1 MNKIKREELY
11 SLENYSNMRNEYRH
25 KIMAH
30 KKNRIL
36 AMGEH
41 ATLHFEDRLLMQY
54 QIQEMLRAEK
64 IFDAEGIQEELDAY
78 NPLIPD
84 GCNWKATFMLEY
96 DDENIRKQRLSELI
110 GIEQNVWMAV
120 EGFERVYPICNEDLV
135 DRETEDKTSSVH
147 FMRFELTAEMIA
159 ALKAGAK
166 LAAGIAHEHYQ
177 YANNEIA
184 ANIRDSLTNDLT
196 GAN

>member
-1 MNKIKREELY
+1 MNKIMRQDLY
-11 SLENYSNMRNEYRH
+11 SLENYSNMRNEYRL
-25 KIMAH
+25 KIMEH

-36 AMGEH
+36 ALGEH

-64 IFDAEGIQEELDAY
+64 IFDADGIQEELDAY

-96 DDENIRKQRLSELI
+96 ADEKIRKQRLAELI
-110 GIEQNVWMAV
+110 GVETKVWVQAD
-120 EGFERVYPICNEDLV
+120 GFDRVYPICNEDLV
-135 DRETEDKTSSVH
+135 DRETDVKTSSVH
-147 FMRFELTAEMIA
+147 FMRFELTAEMIV

-166 LAAGIAHEHYQ
+166 LAVGIDHEHYQ
-177 YANNEIA
+177 FTNNEIA

-196 GAN
+196 SPN

>member
-1 MNKIKREELY
+1 MNKIMRQDLY
-11 SLENYSNMRNEYRH
+11 SLENYSNMRNEYRL
-25 KIMAH
+25 KIMEH

-36 AMGEH
+36 ALGEH

-64 IFDAEGIQEELDAY
+64 IFDADGIQEELDAY

-96 DDENIRKQRLSELI
+96 ADEKIRKQRLAELI
-110 GIEQNVWMAV
+110 GVETKVWVQAD
-120 EGFERVYPICNEDLV
+120 GFDRVYPICNEDLV
-135 DRETEDKTSSVH
+135 DRETDVKTSSVH
-147 FMRFELTAEMIA
+147 FMRFELTAEMIV

-166 LAAGIAHEHYQ
+166 LAVGIDHEHYQ
-177 YANNEIA
+177 FTSNEIA

-196 GAN
+196 SPN